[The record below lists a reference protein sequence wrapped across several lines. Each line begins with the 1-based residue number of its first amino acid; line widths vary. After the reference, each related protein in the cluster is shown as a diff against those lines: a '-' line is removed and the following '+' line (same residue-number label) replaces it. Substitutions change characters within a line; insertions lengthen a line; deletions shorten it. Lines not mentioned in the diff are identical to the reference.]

1 MANVFRRKS
10 SRNIG
15 STPQIVGGYTVP
27 AATDAVVIGLILANV
42 GSTTVTGTV
51 TITGTAGNVT
61 NVVKDAVIPVG
72 GSLVV
77 AGGEQKIVLETGDF
91 VSVRSNTASSIDV
104 TMSILEIT

>member
-15 STPQIVGGYTVP
+15 ATPQVVGGYTVP
-27 AATDAVVIGLILANV
+27 AATDAVVIGLILANIS
-42 GSTTVTGTV
+42 STTITGTV
-51 TITGTAGNVT
+51 TITGSGGNIT
-61 NVVKDAVIPVG
+61 NIVRNAVIPVG

-77 AGGEQKIVLETGDF
+77 AGGEQKIVLETGDT
-91 VSVRSNTASSIDV
+91 VNVTSNTAASIDV